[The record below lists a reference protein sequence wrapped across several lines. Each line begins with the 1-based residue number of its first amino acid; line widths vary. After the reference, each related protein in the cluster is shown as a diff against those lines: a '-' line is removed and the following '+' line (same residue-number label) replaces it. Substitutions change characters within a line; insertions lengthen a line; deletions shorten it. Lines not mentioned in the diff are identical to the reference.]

1 MCGIAGYIDKSGIYK
16 TNCELVKRM
25 TDKMIHRGPDAE
37 GQWADGNVALG
48 HRRLSIIDLDAR
60 SNQPL
65 FSHDMRF
72 AIVFNGEI
80 YNYIEIKSELI
91 KRGAIFKT
99 NSDTEVIIEAYR
111 KYGIDCFNM
120 FNGMWALAIYD
131 IKKWEVI
138 LCRDRFGVKPLY
150 IVDND
155 NVFAFASEM
164 KAIVA
169 AFPQENIP
177 NETWIYQYISGTIKG
192 GSDEAIFKN
201 IRVFP
206 KAHYMVYDL
215 KLHTKSYKKYWEAD
229 EVLFF
234 KKWIEGRNPVRLL
247 KKLFENAVEIRLRAD
262 VEIGA
267 ALSGGLDSSAIVG
280 CASKKYGKKI
290 HTFSSIYQDK
300 ECNEEFFIQKVNQ
313 KFNTVPHYVRPDDYE
328 KDFTKYISDLIYYQ
342 DWPYPT
348 ASGYSGYMVKKETQK
363 FVKISLSGQGAD
375 ELFAGYNH
383 YLQHYIFDLLDKN
396 TFKSKCQ
403 GIGILAYADKRINC
417 ISTDAIVRLAGVK
430 NCFLFRSEDGEKL
443 AESDIRR
450 EVPLFTDVFL
460 NKVDNN
466 CNISRLSGSSKLNT
480 ALLNDIINQSLPLN
494 LQSEDSEAMAFS
506 IETRMPFL
514 DYRIV
519 EFAIALDGKYK
530 IRRQWMKWIIRKA
543 CRKYLPKEV
552 AVRRD
557 KMGFPAPFA
566 RWLREGSNKDQIKE
580 IIYAFGDRNI
590 VPRETIDKFYSA
602 HINMKADLNNILYR
616 FYSMELWMRIW
627 DSERHGDKYM
637 IEN

>member
-65 FSHDMRF
+65 FSPDMRF

-138 LCRDRFGVKPLY
+138 LCRDRFEVKPLY

-290 HTFSSIYQDK
+290 QDT
-300 ECNEEFFIQKVNQ
+300 I
-313 KFNTVPHYVRPDDYE
+313 
-328 KDFTKYISDLIYYQ
+328 LI
-342 DWPYPT
+342 
-348 ASGYSGYMVKKETQK
+348 
-363 FVKISLSGQGAD
+363 
-375 ELFAGYNH
+375 
-383 YLQHYIFDLLDKN
+383 
-396 TFKSKCQ
+396 
-403 GIGILAYADKRINC
+403 
-417 ISTDAIVRLAGVK
+417 
-430 NCFLFRSEDGEKL
+430 
-443 AESDIRR
+443 
-450 EVPLFTDVFL
+450 
-460 NKVDNN
+460 
-466 CNISRLSGSSKLNT
+466 
-480 ALLNDIINQSLPLN
+480 
-494 LQSEDSEAMAFS
+494 
-506 IETRMPFL
+506 
-514 DYRIV
+514 
-519 EFAIALDGKYK
+519 
-530 IRRQWMKWIIRKA
+530 
-543 CRKYLPKEV
+543 
-552 AVRRD
+552 
-557 KMGFPAPFA
+557 
-566 RWLREGSNKDQIKE
+566 
-580 IIYAFGDRNI
+580 
-590 VPRETIDKFYSA
+590 
-602 HINMKADLNNILYR
+602 
-616 FYSMELWMRIW
+616 
-627 DSERHGDKYM
+627 
-637 IEN
+637 